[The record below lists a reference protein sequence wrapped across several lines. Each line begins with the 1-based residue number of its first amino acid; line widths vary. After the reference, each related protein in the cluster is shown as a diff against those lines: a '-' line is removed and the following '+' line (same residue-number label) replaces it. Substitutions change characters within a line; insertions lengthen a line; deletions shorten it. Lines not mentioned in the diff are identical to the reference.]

1 MTEAWVQRYGSEA
14 GSQESAYKVVTDA
27 AGNVIVAG
35 TSTHNQTGSGS
46 DMLVIKYSGAG
57 VPLWTNRHDGMARA
71 VAVDARGNVFVMGY
85 SGLFLDCATI
95 AYSSAG
101 VPLWTNRYDGS
112 AHGQDW
118 ATAIAMDGIGNIHVT
133 GYSIGCDGTYDYA
146 TIAYSTAGAPLWT
159 NRYNGPTN
167 GDDSAYAL
175 AVDGNGNIYVTGTS
189 REGTAGW
196 SFATVKYAPASPRL
210 TISLVGNQVRI
221 AWPAYFPDWALRR
234 ARAVGGP
241 FNDAGLPLMT
251 EGEESAVY
259 DAAAAGTGLYRLE
272 RSP

>member
-1 MTEAWVQRYGSEA
+1 MLFRSYPTAVAVDDS
-14 GSQESAYKVVTDA
+14 
-27 AGNVIVAG
+27 GNVYV
-35 TSTHNQTGSGS
+35 TGRSWGAFS
-46 DMLVIKYSGAG
+46 LDDYATIAYSSAG
-57 VPLWTNRHDGMARA
+57 VPLWTNRYNGPGNGIDQGAGL
-71 VAVDARGNVFVMGY
+71 AVDANRNVYVTGVSDGSHGDRDY
-85 SGLFLDCATI
+85 ATI